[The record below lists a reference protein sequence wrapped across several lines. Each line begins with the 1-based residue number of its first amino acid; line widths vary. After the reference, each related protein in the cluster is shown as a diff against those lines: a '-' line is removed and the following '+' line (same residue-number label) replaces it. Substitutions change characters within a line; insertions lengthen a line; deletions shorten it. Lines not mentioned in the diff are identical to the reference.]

1 MKSIGPY
8 VAARDLPGRPSSPVQ
23 TLRATDRLTGM
34 PVLLHLLPAAAPLPE
49 LPAHPHLL
57 APVDSG
63 AEGAQHY
70 VVTELPLQARP
81 ASDPDL
87 TARGALAALSALHAQ
102 GLVHGG
108 LSPSQL
114 WSVDGQVLLAGAGL
128 PWGGQGRPDDDLY
141 ALAVIL
147 HELGGLPRA
156 LEPLATQPGRL
167 SAAQALARLGAPP
180 AATSPEAP
188 VPPADAKQTSAAQT
202 PIAQT
207 PAVQAA
213 PAPEAAEPAAAAR
226 HDGTP
231 IVLGAPPGA
240 GPVEPTEHPTG
251 GDGATA
257 PSTVVATR
265 PTTGAPATPSPG
277 AARSQTPQ
285 ERRRQEN
292 EARRAQAALDA
303 QAAAARKA
311 EARRA
316 QAAAAGPAAPAPVQ
330 IGFDDLPAWTPDA
343 PPAPGPRVG
352 EAPGAREVE
361 RLPAS
366 LRRQTPPPAPDPEPA
381 PTRLP
386 RRTAGEPIR
395 IGWDEDDSWRVV
407 REAPAPAPRP
417 TMPEW
422 ARPEWF
428 GPRRAV
434 TVLAALLLVGGTWWA
449 LSQRQA
455 APATPAS
462 ATQRCCEVRLTV
474 RGTPGVSAR
483 LSVVDAPEGA
493 GLTRGQDLGRAPGLL
508 RLPLAGTYRLR
519 VVADGWSPATLTVTV
534 PRTQPVTIDLS
545 D

>member
-8 VAARDLPGRPSSPVQ
+8 VAARELPGRPRSPVQ

-34 PVLLHLLPAAAPLPE
+34 PVLLHLLPAGAALPD

-57 APVDSG
+57 VPADSG
-63 AEGAQHY
+63 TEGGQDY

-81 ASDPDL
+81 ASDPEL
-87 TARGALAALSALHAQ
+87 TARGALAALSALHDQ

-108 LSPSQL
+108 LSGAQL
-114 WSVDGQVLLAGAGL
+114 WSVDGHVLLAGAGL
-128 PWGGQGRPDDDLY
+128 PWGGQGRPADDLY

-156 LEPLATQPGRL
+156 LEPLVTQPGSL
-167 SAAQALARLGAPP
+167 SAAQALARLGAAERGAGRASSEPSP
-180 AATSPEAP
+180 AQ
-188 VPPADAKQTSAAQT
+188 V
-202 PIAQT
+202 
-207 PAVQAA
+207 A
-213 PAPEAAEPAAAAR
+213 PAPEPARPAPEAPAPAQR
-226 HDGTP
+226 VPTPPAPHDGTP
-231 IVLGAPPGA
+231 IVLGTPASEPAPAPGA
-240 GPVEPTEHPTG
+240 PTG
-251 GDGATA
+251 
-257 PSTVVATR
+257 PE
-265 PTTGAPATPSPG
+265 
-277 AARSQTPQ
+277 TPQ
-285 ERRRQEN
+285 ERRRREN

-316 QAAAAGPAAPAPVQ
+316 QAAAAGSPPPAPIQ
-330 IGFDDLPAWTPDA
+330 IGFDDDLPTWAPDA
-343 PPAPGPRVG
+343 RPAPGPAAAQTQVSV
-352 EAPGAREVE
+352 REVQ

-366 LRRQTPPPAPDPEPA
+366 LRRQVAPRPEAEAPAPDASDAEPA

-386 RRTAGEPIR
+386 RRTAAEPIR

-422 ARPEWF
+422 AKPEWF

-434 TVLAALLLVGGTWWA
+434 AVLAALLLVGGTWWG
-449 LSQRQA
+449 LSRRTPTPQSSAPA
-455 APATPAS
+455 AATPVSATPAS
-462 ATQRCCEVRLTV
+462 GAQTCCEVRVTV
-474 RGTPGVSAR
+474 RGAPGVSAR
-483 LSVVDAPEGA
+483 LSLLAAPEGA
-493 GLTRGQDLGRAPGLL
+493 GLPRNQDLGRAPGVL
-508 RLPLAGTYRLR
+508 RLPVPGTYRLR
-519 VVADGWSPATLTVTV
+519 VAADGWSPATLTVTV